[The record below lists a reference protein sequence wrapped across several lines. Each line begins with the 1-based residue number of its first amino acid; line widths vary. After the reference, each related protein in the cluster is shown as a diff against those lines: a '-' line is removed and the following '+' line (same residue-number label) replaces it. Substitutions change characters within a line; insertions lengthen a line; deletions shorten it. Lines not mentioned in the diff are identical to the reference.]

1 MIKKLRYLCTLL
13 LIAVASTAWGAEE
26 LFYTLDGTQTGGNN
40 GYATESDITQGDISW
55 KIMGNTT
62 MSPSRIGGKSLNNEV
77 RTAYSTTAMGS
88 AISKLVLSLGTG
100 ADVTINSLELI
111 VASDADFTN
120 ILDRVTKT
128 EVTLS
133 GDNEFIPSNGSDWVS
148 GAFYKLLFNLTITET
163 SNKYVQFSALKF
175 YRTPS
180 ADQVATP
187 TFSPVAGTYAGSQE
201 VTINTITEGA
211 TIYYTTDGTDPTT
224 NSSVYGNAIKI
235 SENTTIKAFAAKDGF
250 TNSSIASASYTIV
263 KIEHAGTETDPY
275 TVADARA
282 AIDASIYISGVYATG
297 VVSAIPTA
305 FNSQYN
311 NITFNFVDEEGS
323 SEYLQAY
330 RCEGDEAANV
340 QVGDIVVVY
349 GNLKKYNSTYEF
361 DAACQLVSLKH
372 PTVAV
377 EAPTFNPVA
386 GTYSNAQ
393 TVTISCET
401 DDATIYYT
409 INGTEPTSESTEYT
423 SPIVVSTA
431 TTIKA
436 IAVKGA
442 EQSVVV
448 SATYHICSAEAP
460 YTVAQA
466 LAFKEYPANGIY
478 VHGIVSTA
486 PTQAP
491 TDAGQ
496 LTYYISDNGE
506 ATDQLQVYK
515 GKGLEQAAFTAQ
527 DDIQVGDIVTIY
539 GNVKIY
545 NSTMEFD
552 TNNYLVSFERP
563 DVPYVLPVPTFDP
576 AAGEVEAGTTV
587 KIVVPEDDENI
598 DYVLYSFDNEK
609 WEEYNE
615 ETVIKIEEETII
627 YARSVG
633 VDGSLGDI
641 ATAKYTVKAVT
652 PTQDVVI
659 VEDDKT
665 TFLFN
670 TEGNEWG
677 FPTTK
682 TVDEG
687 SFTANEKT
695 IKVAGSENNG
705 YSYNTTDKYLLIGK
719 QGAYLTL
726 PAFDFEVGK
735 IEVIG
740 RTGASG
746 KVTQNIFVNV
756 DGEDVAVS
764 TETTGIIGT
773 QSYIIDED
781 YRSAGNIF
789 TLKVTNAN
797 NTQITQIVVYKVTG
811 NEKEDPQLKFTPTTA
826 TARIGSAFTAP
837 VLSYVENFDGVVNY
851 KSSDENVATV
861 NSETGAVTL
870 VAPGETTITA
880 ESEATD
886 NFTAGVASYILTVKE
901 AIVVGDDKYEQVRD
915 ASTLAEND
923 VIIFVNIGSAT
934 ANGATVQF
942 AQAMAGKGANLFNAT
957 DIVINEDN
965 TVSVPSETSIITL
978 VGEEGTWSF
987 KLGEEYLAATGTNNQ
1002 NYLGTSTIVEDA
1014 STATIEIADGEA
1026 KVIFKSANRNYL
1038 SHNYNSGNPRFSC
1051 YSQKQNGL
1059 QIYRKVTSSETM
1071 MGDVNGDEK
1080 VDVADVTALV
1090 NIIVNSAEPTD
1101 AQITAGDL
1109 DPDEGLTVNDVKALV
1124 EKILTDSNQ

>member
-1 MIKKLRYLCTLL
+1 MIKQLRYLCTLL

-26 LFYTLDGTQTGGNN
+26 LFYTLDGTQTGGSN

-62 MSPSRIGGKSLNNEV
+62 TSPWRIGGKSLTNED
-77 RTAYSTTAMGS
+77 RTAYSITAMGS
-88 AISKLVLSLGTG
+88 AISKLVLTLGTG

-111 VASDADFTN
+111 VASDEDFTN
-120 ILDRVTKT
+120 VLDRITKT

-133 GDNEFIPSNGSDWVS
+133 GDNEFIPSNGSEWAS
-148 GAFYKLLFNLTITET
+148 GAFYKFVFNFTITAT
-163 SNKYVQFSALKF
+163 SNKFVQFEALKF

-187 TFSPVAGTYAGSQE
+187 TFSPAAGTYVGSQE
-201 VTINTITEGA
+201 VTIKTTTEGA

-224 NSSVYGNAIKI
+224 DSSVYSNAIEI
-235 SENTTIKAFAAKDGF
+235 SDNTTIKALAAKDGF

-282 AIDASIYISGVYATG
+282 AIDAGVGVTEVYATG

-305 FNSQYN
+305 YNSQYG
-311 NITFNFVDEEGS
+311 NITFNFVDEEGN

-330 RCEGDEAANV
+330 RCVGDEAANV

-361 DAACQLVSLKH
+361 DAACQLVSLTH

-377 EAPTFNPVA
+377 EAPTFSPAA
-386 GTYSNAQ
+386 GTYAEAQ
-393 TVTISCET
+393 SVTIACAT
-401 DDATIYYT
+401 DGANIFYT
-409 INGTEPTSESTEYT
+409 TDGTEPTSESTEYT
-423 SPIVVSTA
+423 SAIAVNTT

-436 IAVKGA
+436 VAIKGEAQSAVA
-442 EQSVVV
+442 T
-448 SATYHICSAEAP
+448 ATYHINSQASP

-466 LAFKEYPANGIY
+466 LAFNEYPANGIY

-491 TDAGQ
+491 TETGQ

-545 NSTMEFD
+545 NSTKEFD

-598 DYVLYSFDNEK
+598 DYVLYSFDNEN
-609 WEEYNE
+609 WNEYNE
-615 ETVIKIEEETII
+615 ETVIKIEEETTI

-633 VDGSLGDI
+633 IDGSLGDI

-677 FPTTK
+677 FPVGNANKIEEET
-682 TVDEG
+682 
-687 SFTANEKT
+687 SYTANGVT
-695 IKVAGSENNG
+695 IKVAGSEGNG
-705 YSYNTTDKYLLIGK
+705 FYYNTQGMLMLGK
-719 QGAYLTL
+719 NGAYLTL
-726 PAFDFEVGK
+726 PAFDFAVGK
-735 IEVIG
+735 IEVVG
-740 RTGASG
+740 KSGASG
-746 KVTQNIFVNV
+746 AVKQNIFV
-756 DGEDVAVS
+756 GEDAVS
-764 TETTGIIGT
+764 TETTGAAGT
-773 QSYIIDED
+773 NSYVINPD
-781 YRSAGNIF
+781 YQSAGNIY
-789 TLKVTNAN
+789 TLKVTSDH
-797 NTQITQIVVYKVTG
+797 NTQVTKIIVHEATG
-811 NEKEDPQLKFTPTTA
+811 AEKADPQLKFSAATA
-826 TARIGSAFTAP
+826 TATLGSEFAAP
-837 VLSYVENFDGVVNY
+837 ELTFVEGFDGTIKY
-851 KSSDENVATV
+851 ESSNTDVATV
-861 NSETGAVTL
+861 DANTGVVTL
-870 VAPGETTITA
+870 VAAGETIIKAT
-880 ESEATD
+880 SEETD
-886 NFTAGVASYILTVKE
+886 NYLAGETSYTLTVKE
-901 AIVVGDDKYEQVRD
+901 APVVGDDKYELVSD
-915 ASTLAEND
+915 ASTLKDGDIIIIAHVDAEGLVAKAMGEQKNNNRAAVD
-923 VIIFVNIGSAT
+923 VVYNETDAT
-934 ANGATVQF
+934 LSPGTDVQ
-942 AQAMAGKGANLFNAT
+942 
-957 DIVINEDN
+957 
-965 TVSVPSETSIITL
+965 IITL
-978 VGEEGTWSF
+978 ESDVDSKNNYYFNTGNG
-987 KLGEEYLAATGTNNQ
+987 YLYAASSSSNHLKTEAEKDDNAKAAI
-1002 NYLGTSTIVEDA
+1002 TITDGNA
-1014 STATIEIADGEA
+1014 EITFQG
-1026 KVIFKSANRNYL
+1026 SNTRNLLRYNANSDL
-1038 SHNYNSGNPRFSC
+1038 FSC
-1051 YSQKQNGL
+1051 YSSGQEDV
-1059 QIYRKVTSSETM
+1059 QIYRKVTSTEM
-1071 MGDVNGDEK
+1071 LLGDVNGDNK

-1090 NIIVNSAEPTD
+1090 NLIVGGTEPTA
-1101 AQITAGDL
+1101 AQIAAGNL